1 MINSIKKLN
10 ARIYAKFSTL
20 YRNWK
25 GWNWRIKDVISCPD
39 NEFIPRLKNA
49 GSLKGGFQLMHNG
62 IRVKKNGY
70 YGNGVTR
77 MLVKNKGVH
86 EPQEERVFQEVLKK
100 LPPKSV
106 MIELGSYWAFYS
118 MWFLSQITGGK
129 TYLYEPSYVNLQ
141 VGKANYAENKFE
153 GDFNHA
159 FIGGVVNLED
169 TPPILTIDYI
179 VKDKQ
184 IDFVDMLHC
193 DIQGYELEMLNGAI
207 DSIKK
212 DIIRYFFISTHSDE
226 LHQSCLSFLIKH
238 NYIIISEADVSNSYS
253 VDGLIVAL
261 SPNHDG
267 IDAIKIADKSV
278 R

>member
-1 MINSIKKLN
+1 MINFLREVKAK
-10 ARIYAKFSTL
+10 IYSKFASQ
-20 YRNWK
+20 YWRD
-25 GWNWRIKDVISCPD
+25 WNWRINDVIRCPD
-39 NEFIPRLKNA
+39 NKFIPRSKNA
-49 GSLKGGFQLMHNG
+49 GALKGEFQFMHNG
-62 IRVKKNGY
+62 IKVRKDGY
-70 YGNGVTR
+70 VGEGVTR

-86 EPQEERVFQEVLKK
+86 EPQEERVFQEVLKQ

-118 MWFLSQITGGK
+118 MWFLSQIPGGK
-129 TYLYEPSYVNLQ
+129 TYLYEPDYNYLQ
-141 VGKANYAENKFE
+141 IGKANYAENKFE
-153 GDFNHA
+153 GDFNQA

-184 IDFVDMLHC
+184 IEFIDILHC
-193 DIQGYELEMLNGAI
+193 DIQGYEVEMLNGAI
-207 DSIKK
+207 ETIKK
-212 DIIRYFFISTHSDE
+212 DMIRYFFISTHSNE

-238 NYIIISEADVSNSYS
+238 NYIIISEADISNSYS

-267 IDAIKIADKSV
+267 IGAIKIADKSIH
-278 R
+278 